1 MNNLAL
7 YTNSLLQNNYK
18 SVDIDFVGWQNNGVP
33 QIKIEDAN
41 DRILIS
47 NIDFIPSKKFSLIFE
62 LVENARKNQNNEN
75 IFANQIL
82 RLLEIKE
89 KQIKS
94 YFESAEFI
102 IQFSDMEIVISCCPK
117 SIMFFNK
124 NLF

>member
-41 DRILIS
+41 DRISIS

-62 LVENARKNQNNEN
+62 LVENARENQNNES
-75 IFANQIL
+75 IFANQVL
-82 RLLEIKE
+82 GLLEIKE

-102 IQFSDMEIVISCCPK
+102 IQFPDMEIVISCCPK
-117 SIMFFNK
+117 SITFFNK